1 MDNQHKNFRRPR
13 GRFLFVLFGPLL
25 LLLMGAV
32 VMLLWNAILPQLL
45 AVNRIA
51 YWQAVGLLLLC
62 RILFGGLGFMGR
74 SRGNFGGPASGMH
87 WRNKW
92 HNMTDE
98 EKANFKNE
106 WRRRCEERKANRQ

>member
-1 MDNQHKNFRRPR
+1 MYNQHKNFRRSR

-62 RILFGGLGFMGR
+62 RILFGGFGFMGR
-74 SRGNFGGPASGMH
+74 GRGGFNGPQGGMH

-98 EKANFKNE
+98 EKSNFKSE
-106 WRRRCEERKANRQ
+106 WRKRCEERKKTN